1 MKQKEIELYR
11 RDDGFYAGRELKGGG
26 LSADAH
32 KVSGEEIMTMFTEFF
47 TDYCR
52 ETGESKLLMQD
63 GEGKIFVTMQ
73 AGQPKQPERP
83 QVKAASKREQ
93 GDAGI
98 SHAEREQARRDNGK
112 KSAKPVQKTPKKPR
126 KARK

>member
-1 MKQKEIELYR
+1 MKKEIELYR

-32 KVSGEEIMTMFTEFF
+32 KVTAEEIMTMFTEYF

-63 GEGKIFVTMQ
+63 ADGKLFVTMQ
-73 AGQPKQPERP
+73 AGQPAPKQP
-83 QVKAASKREQ
+83 A
-93 GDAGI
+93 
-98 SHAEREQARRDNGK
+98 
-112 KSAKPVQKTPKKPR
+112 KKPA
-126 KARK
+126 KKKKK

>member
-47 TDYCR
+47 TDYCK
-52 ETGESKLLMQD
+52 ESEESKLIMMD
-63 GEGKIFVTMQ
+63 GDGKLFVTMQ
-73 AGQPKQPERP
+73 VPDKQKDKS
-83 QVKAASKREQ
+83 VKSVKFA
-93 GDAGI
+93 
-98 SHAEREQARRDNGK
+98 GK
-112 KSAKPVQKTPKKPR
+112 KKK
-126 KARK
+126 K